1 MVLPLG
7 LAFLHPGCFVKHTYK
22 YSLLGNVVI
31 FTTYICVDPSAA
43 PQNVTTVV
51 INSTSILV
59 SWYPPSF
66 LDQNDDIIGYQLMI
80 TNLNRTKSKPMF
92 VNITNVTTYVAT
104 MLQEFE
110 VYGIRIAAE
119 TDIGLGPFSEPVSDQ
134 TFEDG

>member
-1 MVLPLG
+1 MVLPTWS
-7 LAFLHPGCFVKHTYK
+7 CFFTPRVFCKAYTYT
-22 YSLLGNVVI
+22 YSL
-31 FTTYICVDPSAA
+31 FRQRCDFHYICVGLSAT

-51 INSTSILV
+51 INSTSISV

-80 TNLNRTKSKPMF
+80 TNQNRTNSQPTF
-92 VNITNVTTYVAT
+92 VNVTNVTTYVAI

-110 VYGIRIAAE
+110 VYSIAIAAE
-119 TDIGLGPFSEPVSDQ
+119 TGIGLGPFSKPVSDQ